1 MSDYYNFKPVKLY
14 YKLMD
19 DCLDKHINNNNNYNY
34 MDGVRYIHNY
44 NNMDRTGYIK
54 YYNDNIINEAIYQ
67 LQKENYYE
75 FETEWKNGFY
85 SVNDKSYMENNF
97 FFWDIPDSKLDIFS
111 DFNKLTNENCINSNN
126 YINIWCVAYFLYML
140 EETENKSSLINS
152 EGYLRLLKILFNS
165 NLKNKILNDR
175 INEINSQIFNLN
187 NIKSII
193 EIIERNINSKSP
205 KFIHIVCCSSEFNSE
220 DIYIKKKHNR
230 ISYTTD
236 INNVENTVNENNIS
250 PIPRNDSIA
259 RTASIP
265 RTSNGVINNGI
276 LVRNNLSRTNKSKKK
291 NLILDIVLVLLT
303 ILVLI

>member
-97 FFWDIPDSKLDIFS
+97 FFWDIWL
-111 DFNKLTNENCINSNN
+111 
-126 YINIWCVAYFLYML
+126 
-140 EETENKSSLINS
+140 
-152 EGYLRLLKILFNS
+152 
-165 NLKNKILNDR
+165 
-175 INEINSQIFNLN
+175 
-187 NIKSII
+187 
-193 EIIERNINSKSP
+193 
-205 KFIHIVCCSSEFNSE
+205 H
-220 DIYIKKKHNR
+220 
-230 ISYTTD
+230 
-236 INNVENTVNENNIS
+236 
-250 PIPRNDSIA
+250 
-259 RTASIP
+259 
-265 RTSNGVINNGI
+265 
-276 LVRNNLSRTNKSKKK
+276 
-291 NLILDIVLVLLT
+291 
-303 ILVLI
+303 